1 MTACLSMDL
10 GSVGRGSRR
19 AAVLCDS
26 TRLGRSLALPG
37 SWSSRMAL
45 RPRALSV
52 SLPAASGRACRRAAA
67 FTLIE
72 ILLAVAIFSIVLA
85 GMHLVFHGALR
96 LRNKT
101 TASLEAAVPLQHA
114 LSVIEHDLANI
125 VIPGTNIAGA
135 LQTTP
140 TNTATRVLGQ
150 VSPPFYTAVG
160 FLNDSVPWSE
170 VQRVTYRLT
179 ESTNG
184 TPGLD
189 LYRSVT
195 RNLLALVE
203 DAPEDQFLLG
213 GVETVTFQFYDGT
226 QWRYDWDS
234 TTEATILPGAIKVE
248 LLLTA
253 ALTNRFSPD
262 PIVLVVPITVQ
273 PDTNTV
279 AQTTESGT

>member
-1 MTACLSMDL
+1 MTTGLPMN
-10 GSVGRGSRR
+10 RG
-19 AAVLCDS
+19 ADS
-26 TRLGRSLALPG
+26 
-37 SWSSRMAL
+37 
-45 RPRALSV
+45 
-52 SLPAASGRACRRAAA
+52 RAAA

-96 LRNKT
+96 LRNKSM
-101 TASLEAAVPLQHA
+101 ASLEAAVPLQHA
-114 LSVIEHDLANI
+114 VSVIEHDLANL

-140 TNTATRVLGQ
+140 TNTTTRVLGQ
-150 VSPPFYTAVG
+150 ISPPFYTAVG
-160 FLNDSVPWSE
+160 PLNDTLPWSE
-170 VQRVTYRLT
+170 VERVTYRLT

-184 TPGLD
+184 SPGLD

-203 DAPEDQFLLG
+203 DTPEDQYLLS
-213 GVETVTFQFYDGT
+213 GVENVTFQFYDGT

-234 TTEATILPGAIKVE
+234 TTETTILPGAVRVE
-248 LLLTA
+248 LFLTT
-253 ALTNRFSPD
+253 ALTNRFNPD
-262 PIVLVVPITVQ
+262 PIVLVVPVNVQ